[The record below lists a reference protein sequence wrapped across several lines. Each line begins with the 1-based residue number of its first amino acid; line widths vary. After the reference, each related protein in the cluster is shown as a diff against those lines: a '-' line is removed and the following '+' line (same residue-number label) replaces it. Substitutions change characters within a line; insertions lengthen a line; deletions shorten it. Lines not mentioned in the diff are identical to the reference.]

1 MFHFDSVADTATQKL
16 QPFRGIKRE
25 QECSSGRVNLF
36 AVNAKETYAQAL
48 CFKIFS
54 LFYFPYQLKKKY
66 KNDLAL
72 ALNIS
77 AISFNLPACAGC
89 TESNRVANSKDS
101 KQSRENSRNLL
112 MILRVES
119 EKYYWPFDLT
129 TSFGHEHARRLG
141 ILRNKKLRRLWETHS
156 IQFWL
161 VAKNVARFIC
171 ELITYVATG

>member
-1 MFHFDSVADTATQKL
+1 MFRAFALLRNASFFTSSQLNLLNLFDLKLLCFTSVADTAPQKL
-16 QPFRGIKRE
+16 KPFRGIKRE
-25 QECSSGRVNLF
+25 QECSSRRVNLF
-36 AVNAKETYAQAL
+36 SVDGKETYAQAL

-101 KQSRENSRNLL
+101 KQSRDNSLNLL
-112 MILRVES
+112 MILRE
-119 EKYYWPFDLT
+119 
-129 TSFGHEHARRLG
+129 
-141 ILRNKKLRRLWETHS
+141 
-156 IQFWL
+156 
-161 VAKNVARFIC
+161 
-171 ELITYVATG
+171 